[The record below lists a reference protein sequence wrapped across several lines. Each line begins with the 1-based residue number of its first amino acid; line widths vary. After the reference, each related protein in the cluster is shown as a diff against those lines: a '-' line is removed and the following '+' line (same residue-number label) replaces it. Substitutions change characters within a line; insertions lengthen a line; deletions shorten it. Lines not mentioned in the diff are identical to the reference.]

1 MQFFQTSNSFIIQE
15 LKFCKITQ
23 LIFVSVSPAWEK
35 LTENLREFLFH
46 KIPTIA
52 EDDKEGVMAD
62 KVLNL
67 FWNLAHSND
76 VAIDIMDQ
84 ALSAHIKILDYR
96 YTKGN
101 TLKEFQ
107 NWQITEC

>member
-1 MQFFQTSNSFIIQE
+1 
-15 LKFCKITQ
+15 
-23 LIFVSVSPAWEK
+23 
-35 LTENLREFLFH
+35 
-46 KIPTIA
+46 
-52 EDDKEGVMAD
+52 MAD

-101 TLKEFQ
+101 ALKEFQ
-107 NWQITEC
+107 N